1 MKVAII
7 GAGLAGLS
15 CAIELE
21 KHKIRPVIFEKRA
34 HIGEAID
41 YAIVCPR
48 ILNRPIMDP
57 LKYLK
62 KEYGLELKPINHIKK
77 MIMYS
82 PKSKATERGSLGY
95 IFRRGYTPI
104 ALEHQLLNYLKGPV
118 TFNRYVEI
126 EDVKNN
132 FDYIVVATSNSIIA
146 TKLGV
151 WTDTFIS
158 HARVATIVGKF
169 KPTEIIMWLNTE
181 YAKNG
186 FCYIVPKS
194 YTEACMVQIVN
205 GITSYELDYYWKEFL
220 FTENIQYYIST
231 TTDTEHDCGFCRPR
245 QKDNVLFTGNSA
257 GLTDDLIGCGG
268 LNAIESGVLAARAI
282 AHGEDY
288 NTLTQPI
295 FEDIEKIHE
304 NRKALNTLDNSK
316 LDSLVGALSLP
327 VIKNIMYNNP
337 FFRLSHASKSI
348 RLYNSFVKNRRD
360 SIQ

>member
-21 KHKIRPVIFEKRA
+21 RHKIKPVIFEKRA

-41 YAIVCPR
+41 YATIWPR
-48 ILNRPIMDP
+48 VLNRPIMDP

-62 KEYGLELKPINHIKK
+62 KEYGLELKSINHIKK

-95 IFRRGYTPI
+95 IFRRGYSSI
-104 ALEHQLLNYLKGPV
+104 ALEYQLINYLKSPI

-126 EDVKNN
+126 EDVKEK
-132 FDYIVVATSNSIIA
+132 FDFIVSATSNSIISK
-146 TKLGV
+146 KLGV
-151 WTDTFIS
+151 WTDTFNS
-158 HARVATIVGKF
+158 HARIATILGKF
-169 KPTEIIMWLNTE
+169 KPTEIIMWLNKE

-194 YTEACMVQIVN
+194 ETEACMVQIVN
-205 GITSYELDYYWKEFL
+205 GITGYELDYYWKEFL
-220 FTENIQYYIST
+220 FTEDIQYYISG
-231 TTDTEHDCGFCRPR
+231 TTDTEHDCGFCQPR

-257 GLTDDLIGCGG
+257 GFTDDLIGCGS

-282 AHGEDY
+282 ALGDDY
-288 NTLTQPI
+288 NALSQPI
-295 FEDIEKIHE
+295 FEDIQKLHE
-304 NRKALNTLDNSK
+304 HRKALNTLDNSN
-316 LDSLVGALSLP
+316 LDFLISALNLP
-327 VIKNIMYNNP
+327 IIKNAMYNNP
-337 FFRLSHASKSI
+337 FFRMSDISKGMK
-348 RLYNSFVKNRRD
+348 LYNTFIKRRRN
-360 SIQ
+360 SIE